1 MYKADHEEWIGIPA
15 GILSIPAEFLE
26 SIGFRRNSWI
36 PPDSGQ
42 NQWGNGKYCF
52 KEQFP
57 VASAAEATGFF
68 TSNVGTTSCSPRISI

>member
-15 GILSIPAEFLE
+15 GILSIPAEFL
-26 SIGFRRNSWI
+26 
-36 PPDSGQ
+36 DSGQ